1 MQCTKQNQY
10 FLIESL
16 RRNAIDATEIYQMV
30 STAWPNECLSVR
42 RIRELCQEMRSGDR
56 TDFNRTVGSGRKSS
70 ELRSNSVDQVEQLII
85 IDPSMSVQRIAD
97 HLHIPHTMVQRI
109 LTDDLGKK
117 WIATKWI
124 PHHLTEANQAL
135 RVERCSDLIE
145 AMRSRQCRSNL
156 ITIDE
161 KWFYCRNMAPKSQI
175 GQWVTPGGDQPK
187 LQTAR
192 RTTME
197 KKIMAIIAVS
207 QSGHHYYEI
216 LTLNNSINAERYIVF
231 LENLLRFLSTCK
243 PYPILP
249 ENARILHDNARPHTA
264 RATANY
270 LNDHNVRLL
279 KQPPYSPDTN
289 LCDRYIFPRLEGK
302 RSVDLNSIDELDHFL
317 SAELPKFTANRM
329 AKALDSMVNDMTKIV
344 EQNGLYL

>member
-1 MQCTKQNQY
+1 MQCTKEKQY

-16 RRNAIDATEIYQMV
+16 RRNNMDATEIYGMV
-30 STAWPNECLSVR
+30 SKAWPDECLSVR
-42 RIRELCQEMRSGDR
+42 RIRELCQKMRNGDR
-56 TDFNRTVGSGRKSS
+56 TDCNRAVGSGRRSS
-70 ELRSNSVDQVEQLII
+70 ELRLNSAGQLEQLILT
-85 IDPSMSVQRIAD
+85 DPSMSVQRIAD
-97 HLHIPHTMVQRI
+97 RLAIPHTMVQRI
-109 LTDDLGKK
+109 LTKDLGKK

-124 PHHLTEANQAL
+124 PHKLTEANQAL
-135 RVERCSDLIE
+135 RVERCTDLIK

-161 KWFYCRNMAPKSQI
+161 KWFYCRNMAPKTQI
-175 GQWVTPGGDQPK
+175 GQWVTPDGDQAN

-197 KKIMAIIAVS
+197 KKIMAIIAVT
-207 QSGHHYYEI
+207 QSGHHYFEI
-216 LTLNNSINAERYIVF
+216 LSLNTSVNAERYIIF
-231 LENLLRFLSTCK
+231 LENLLRALSTLR

-249 ENARILHDNARPHTA
+249 ENARILHDNATSHTA
-264 RATANY
+264 RLTANY

-289 LCDRYIFPRLEGK
+289 LCDRYIFPRLEAI

-317 SAELPKFTANRM
+317 SEELPKFTANRM
-329 AKALDSMVNDMTKIV
+329 AKALDSMVDDMTKIV
-344 EQNGLYL
+344 ENNGLYL